1 MQEQDK
7 SSSPLLIQ
15 RISIFLDIYP
25 ALGSKQ
31 SENLIN
37 TSSELPPARSIYR
50 PMVTKEGNRRYT
62 KLAGIKREI
71 ASSPEAAG

>member
-37 TSSELPPARSIYR
+37 TSSEPLPARSVYR
-50 PMVTKEGNRRYT
+50 PMATKEGNRRCT
-62 KLAGIKREI
+62 KLAGIKREF
-71 ASSPEAAG
+71 AS